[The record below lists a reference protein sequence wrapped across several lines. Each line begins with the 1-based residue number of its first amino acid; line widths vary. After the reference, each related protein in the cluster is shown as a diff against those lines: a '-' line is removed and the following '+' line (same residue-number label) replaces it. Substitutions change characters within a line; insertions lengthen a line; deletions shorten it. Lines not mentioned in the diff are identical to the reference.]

1 MKKLLNKLLIL
12 LRLKKAPPV
21 QVQGGGGPGEEGS

>member
-1 MKKLLNKLLIL
+1 MRKFITKLLIL